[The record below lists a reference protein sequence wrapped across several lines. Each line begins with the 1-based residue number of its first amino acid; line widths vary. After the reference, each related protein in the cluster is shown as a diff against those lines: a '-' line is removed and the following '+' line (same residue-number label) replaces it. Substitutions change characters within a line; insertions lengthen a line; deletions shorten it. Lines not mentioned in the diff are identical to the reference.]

1 MSDIKD
7 FEIKDGVLMKYTG
20 NEVNVVIP
28 EDVTSIGDY
37 AFRGCTGLTSV
48 TIPNGVT
55 SIGDSVFED
64 CTDLT
69 SVTIPNSV
77 TSIGVYAFYNCKSL
91 TSIAIPDSVTSID
104 GAFSGC
110 TSLTSITIPNGVTS
124 IDGAFSGCTGLTSVT
139 IGNSVTS
146 IGDSAFRGC
155 TGLTSILVNSDNSI
169 YDSRDNCNAIIET
182 KTNKLIAGC
191 SNTLIPNSVTSI
203 GDSAFRGCTGLTSI
217 TIPDSVTRIGNGA
230 FYGCTGLTS
239 VTIPDSVTRIGNGA
253 FYGCTGLTSITIP
266 DSVTSID
273 GAFSGCTSLTS
284 ITIPDSVTS
293 IGYLAFDRCTGLTSI
308 TIPNS
313 VKSIGDSA
321 FSGCTSLTSITI
333 PDSVTSIGDYAFRGC
348 TGLTSI
354 KVNEGNPN
362 YDSRHNCNAI
372 IKTSTNSLIAGC
384 KNTVIPDSV
393 TSIGYWAFYGC
404 TGLTNVTIPDSVTSI
419 GNSAFDGCTGLTNVT
434 IPDSVTS
441 IGNSAF
447 DGCTGLTS
455 ITIPDSVKI
464 FGESIS
470 TYPLYIKNKP
480 LSKITSFDK
489 KLCLFGFVDNEG
501 YKNESKEVIDS
512 YIKYAKSQKKKLYL
526 SILNQKNLLQFMI
539 ECKIIPLAD
548 FDLVFDIVKNNIELS
563 ALLLEYKNNN
573 FTSQDEMKLFEKK
586 LNTNPLSTQE
596 LKKVWGVR
604 KNPDGTLCITSYKGS
619 DTEVVVPESIGKS
632 KVTTIGY
639 LAFSPQAKRIT
650 SEILNSRKN
659 ITQIT
664 IPNSVTSIDDAAFKG
679 CTSLTNIS
687 IPDSVTSIGD
697 RAFADCENLTSI
709 TIPDSVTNMG
719 DYAFYGCKDLIVH
732 APAGSNAEQYAK
744 ENNIPFIAE

>member
-7 FEIKDGVLMKYTG
+7 FVIENGVLMKYTG

-28 EDVTSIGDY
+28 E
-37 AFRGCTGLTSV
+37 
-48 TIPNGVT
+48 GVT
-55 SIGDSVFED
+55 SIGDRAFVD
-64 CTDLT
+64 CE
-69 SVTIPNSV
+69 N
-77 TSIGVYAFYNCKSL
+77 
-91 TSIAIPDSVTSID
+91 
-104 GAFSGC
+104 
-110 TSLTSITIPNGVTS
+110 
-124 IDGAFSGCTGLTSVT
+124 
-139 IGNSVTS
+139 
-146 IGDSAFRGC
+146 
-155 TGLTSILVNSDNSI
+155 
-169 YDSRDNCNAIIET
+169 
-182 KTNKLIAGC
+182 
-191 SNTLIPNSVTSI
+191 
-203 GDSAFRGCTGLTSI
+203 LTSI
-217 TIPDSVTRIGNGA
+217 TIPDSVTNIGRAA
-230 FYGCTGLTS
+230 FFGCE
-239 VTIPDSVTRIGNGA
+239 N
-253 FYGCTGLTSITIP
+253 LTSITIPNSVISIDDAAFKGCTSLTNISIP
-266 DSVTSID
+266 DSVTSIGD
-273 GAFSGCTSLTS
+273 RAFADCENLTS

-293 IGYLAFDRCTGLTSI
+293 IGYLAFDGCTGLTSI

-393 TSIGYWAFYGC
+393 TSIGYWAF
-404 TGLTNVTIPDSVTSI
+404 
-419 GNSAFDGCTGLTNVT
+419 DGCTGLTSVT
-434 IPDSVTS
+434 IPNGVTSIGNLAFYNCTGLTSVTIPNGVTSIGNLAFYNCTGLTSVTIGNSVTS
-441 IGNSAF
+441 IGDRAF
-447 DGCTGLTS
+447 EGCTGLTS

-470 TYPLYIKNKP
+470 TCPLYIKNKP

-539 ECKIIPLAD
+539 EYKIIPLAD

-573 FTSQDEMKLFEKK
+573 FTPQDEMKLFEKK
-586 LNTNPLSTQE
+586 LNTNPLSAQE

-639 LAFSPQAKRIT
+639 LAFSPQAERIT
-650 SEILNSRKN
+650 SEISNSRKN

-664 IPNSVTSIDDAAFKG
+664 IPNSVISIDDAAFKG

-709 TIPDSVTNMG
+709 TIPDSVTNIGRAAFFGCENLTSITIPDSVTNIG